1 MLTVS
6 YYVQRVIIMRKK
18 AKSFAVEEQTYT
30 QLSEIFK
37 ENYVEVSIS
46 YCINK
51 FMKDLLEYLES
62 IKGGLKENV
71 LFTVPLAFIIEN
83 VARDT
88 LFKKFDTK
96 QSIEEEI
103 EQYQQI
109 YNVYTKKHPDKVQ
122 DYDIENINAEL
133 QYTKFAK
140 LLFKAQWQEM
150 KLGRELTDD
159 EFRELGMSIGGKEF
173 VKGIRTKVKPLV
185 QKIEKYDP
193 DLRDVCNRL
202 INTVFKK
209 QSKGE

>member
-1 MLTVS
+1 
-6 YYVQRVIIMRKK
+6 MRKK
-18 AKSFAVEEQTYT
+18 AKSFAVEEETYT

-51 FMKDLLEYLES
+51 YMKDLLEYLQS
-62 IKGGLKENV
+62 IKSSLKDNV
-71 LFTVPLAFIIEN
+71 SFTVPLAFIIEN

-88 LFKKFDTK
+88 LFKKFDSK
-96 QSIEEEI
+96 QVVQEEI
-103 EQYQQI
+103 ERYQEI
-109 YNVYTKKHPDKVQ
+109 YNVYTKKNPDKVQ
-122 DYDIENINAEL
+122 DYDVESINAEL

-140 LLFKAQWQEM
+140 VLFKAQWQEM

-159 EFRELGMSIGGKEF
+159 EYRDLILSTGGKELA
-173 VKGIRTKVKPLV
+173 KGIRTKAKPFV

-193 DLRDVCNRL
+193 DLRDVCERL
-202 INTVFKK
+202 INRVFKK